1 MGHLTSSTPGSA
13 RLLVLLAC
21 LTLAACGRDDAP
33 RGRGDGPLRVV
44 ATCSIVGDL
53 VRQIGGEHLDL
64 TVLVGPD
71 GDAHTYDPTARDSI
85 TVAEADVVFAV
96 GLGFEPWLDGMV
108 RASGSGAEVVT
119 VTRTIRPRHPGQ
131 EEGPIDH
138 DHDADDD
145 GHDHGHHHGD
155 GDADPHA
162 WHDVQNAIA
171 MVRVIAEALTAADP
185 GHAEAYAA
193 NRDLSID
200 QLEALDAY
208 VVQRVSAL
216 PEDRRKLVTT
226 HDAFGYF
233 ADRYG
238 FTVISVMG
246 AFSTAAGDPSAA
258 AMAAV
263 IDEMRGAD
271 VHAVFVENILSP
283 KLTERLAEQGN
294 AAVVATLYSDSLG
307 PAGSDGD
314 TYLKMMRHNVDAI
327 VGALQ

>member
-1 MGHLTSSTPGSA
+1 MGHLILPTPGSA
-13 RLLVLLAC
+13 RLLLLLAC
-21 LTLAACGRDDAP
+21 LTLAACGRGDAP
-33 RGRGDGPLRVV
+33 RGRGEGPLRVV

-119 VTRTIRPRHPGQ
+119 LTRTIRPRHPDQ
-131 EEGPIDH
+131 KEDSADEDH
-138 DHDADDD
+138 H
-145 GHDHGHHHGD
+145 GHNHGHHHGD

-162 WHDVQNAIA
+162 WHDVRNAIA
-171 MVRVIAEALTAADP
+171 MVRVVAEALAAADAD
-185 GHAEAYAA
+185 HAEAYAA
-193 NRDLSID
+193 NRDLYID
-200 QLEALDAY
+200 QLGALDAY

-246 AFSTAAGDPSAA
+246 AFSTASGDPSAA

-263 IDEMRGAD
+263 IDEMRAAD
-271 VHAVFVENILSP
+271 VQAVFVENILSP
-283 KLTERLAEQGN
+283 KLTERLAEQGD
-294 AAVVATLYSDSLG
+294 AQVVATLYSDSLG

-314 TYLKMMRHNVDAI
+314 TYLTMMRHNVDAI